1 MNEKVKIGDRII
13 LLHMED
19 EFDISTKEKGT
30 VKSITRDPFEDDDC
44 YIIGVN
50 WDSGQS
56 LNLLSCLDVYRII
69 KTNLIED
76 TQDNNTSKEE
86 QQIEWLIKNGEI
98 RKNFNKQ
105 LIFDYLENLRQSGVI
120 NMFGSSPFLY
130 SGKNWIERYYGEDP
144 PNQEAFNKVLEMSEN
159 VKNNMIQGILKSIT
173 KDSDFDRIEFLVK
186 KTSTSLVGYYMLFK

>member
-1 MNEKVKIGDRII
+1 
-13 LLHMED
+13 MED
-19 EFDISTKEKGT
+19 EFDISTKERGT

-86 QQIEWLIKNGEI
+86 QRIEWLIKNGEI

-186 KTSTSLVGYYMLFK
+186 KASTSLVGYYMLFK